1 MTPMD
6 KNNPNVYGDTKETY
20 SELYAL
26 TETGNVPAGTYQPTV
41 KPVALTTQDQ
51 QVLFNFLQDEVEGL
65 GKGTVNLPSDLANLV
80 IISAEGNYNLVAM
93 PLGDGEYQTLGRI
106 PNIVDYDN
114 ETQQAA
120 SIMAIGSAWGGVLSK
135 IKPLAKVDD
144 VPPKTNTAGNNG
156 SYYAE
161 ADFGTLNQQPK
172 LPSNINTAINDKVRL
187 VDKDTLRPSDVETF
201 RGAEYVTVETT
212 KKATVYRKFGGSDD
226 QAKLHGGFASTTQ
239 NANRQQTAVYPKWSN
254 SRFEAEIEI
263 PSGQKLNLGTV
274 GEQPPSSSIPKYRG
288 GADQILLPRN
298 WSSDWVKSVRDGKTG
313 KIYSLQEFQAKFPDQ
328 LRRGN

>member
-26 TETGNVPAGTYQPTV
+26 TETGNVPEGTYQPTV

-135 IKPLAKVDD
+135 IKPLAKVE
-144 VPPKTNTAGNNG
+144 VPSKNARDELTGPYDPNTARADLEAVHGVDNVTSSTNPNNPLQRVNSNLDEGIEVITDSYGNKAVRIKFDDPVTGIPTSANIPYNNRG
-156 SYYAE
+156 LPVFDDHAKYTTNIDKTKSYDAQFSQ
-161 ADFGTLNQQPK
+161 ATRDLRDG
-172 LPSNINTAINDKVRL
+172 IN
-187 VDKDTLRPSDVETF
+187 
-201 RGAEYVTVETT
+201 
-212 KKATVYRKFGGSDD
+212 
-226 QAKLHGGFASTTQ
+226 
-239 NANRQQTAVYPKWSN
+239 
-254 SRFEAEIEI
+254 
-263 PSGQKLNLGTV
+263 SGQVNASQFTALQLKQITSGKPKIKDFTWHHNADSGNMQL
-274 GEQPPSSSIPKYRG
+274 IPTSVHDAAK
-288 GADQILLPRN
+288 QIGQKAL
-298 WSSDWVKSVRDGKTG
+298 DKGM
-313 KIYSLQEFQAKFPDQ
+313 
-328 LRRGN
+328 